1 MKYVPT
7 IHSKVRY
14 SQRDNPRDTMDE
26 TVLLAK
32 KYGVRIE
39 DIPLEHN
46 GIRGFLGHNKIYYEG
61 RIYIFTEDSNYTKLV
76 TIYYNKSSILE
87 KIFVEKEKI
96 RKNEILMGE
105 KKHYKIKITKFKNE
119 YYKIVYFKDKI
130 IEYRLLLNCPEGI
143 FYKSDKINIEINK
156 YLMGKRVYLRKY
168 IELKDISPMD
178 KIIYN
183 EVLNIPYGK
192 TISYKELVNK
202 LSIKISIRALVLS
215 LNRCPLLYFIPT
227 HRVICSNGKIGSFCT
242 RTSLKEELIKMEKH
256 HAINNEK
263 QENNKTEEN
272 DFCVSIGELFIKNI
286 VNK

>member
-14 SQRDNPRDTMDE
+14 SQRVNPRDTMDE

-46 GIRGFLGHNKIYYEG
+46 GIRGFMGHNKIYYEG

-87 KIFVEKEKI
+87 KIFLEKERI
-96 RKNEILMGE
+96 RKNEVSMKD
-105 KKHYKIKITKFKNE
+105 KKYYKIKITKFKNE

-130 IEYRLLLNCPEGI
+130 IEYRLLLNCHEGI

-168 IELKDISPMD
+168 IEFKDISPMD
-178 KIIYN
+178 KIVYN
-183 EVLNIPYGK
+183 EVLDIPYGK

-215 LNRCPLLYFIPT
+215 LNRCQLLYFIPT

-242 RTSLKEELIKMEKH
+242 RTSLKEELIKMEKQ
-256 HAINNEK
+256 HAFNNEK
-263 QENNKTEEN
+263 QENNKPKEN